1 MANNFAQIGA
11 RLDLLAS
18 RLNFALNNNAVEIET
33 VYQEIAFVDETGI
46 GGKGSELAQYP
57 IRVLSQ
63 RPTKKGDT
71 EVRDDAEPVV
81 WNLTAGSSRID
92 IFSEY
97 YSVSESRDPYG
108 LFKSDAPD
116 ALNNAA
122 LHWQELCADV
132 INTNPV
138 CYDGTAFFGTHKANA
153 AVANTTDF
161 SNDLTNTDLDE
172 AGIVAGFGLLSK
184 VPGPGGQLVN
194 AMIKDP
200 VVLCGTYEQYRK
212 ARKIAQEGALLAKV
226 FGNNAAAAAESTGWG
241 GEFKPIFM
249 PQLSI
254 PGGDSLKRWYPINRA
269 STKRRP
275 LIVRVTSKPRFEI
288 DLSEKGKRNAIRV
301 FAWAE
306 GDVAPG
312 LPHSIV
318 RCTAP

>member
-11 RLDLLAS
+11 RLDLLVS
-18 RLNFALNNNAVEIET
+18 RLNFALNNQAVEVET
-33 VYQEIAFVDETGI
+33 VYQDIAFVDTTGI
-46 GGKGSELAQYP
+46 GAKGSEIAQYP

-81 WNLTAGSSRID
+81 WHLTAGSSRID

-122 LHWQELCADV
+122 LFWQELCADV
-132 INTNPV
+132 LNGNPT
-138 CYDGTAFFGTHKANA
+138 CYDGTAFFGSHKANA

-161 SNDLTNTDLDE
+161 SNDLAATDLDE
-172 AGIVAGFGLLSK
+172 AGIVAAFGLLSK
-184 VPGPGGQLVN
+184 VQAPNGQLAN
-194 AMIKDP
+194 ALIKDP
-200 VVLCGTYEQYRK
+200 VVLCGTYDQYRR

-226 FGNNAAAAAESTGWG
+226 YGNNAAAAAESTGWG
-241 GEFKPIFM
+241 GEFKPIYM
-249 PQLSI
+249 PQLGQA
-254 PGGDSLKRWYPINRA
+254 GGTAAKRWYPINRA
-269 STKRRP
+269 SAKRRP
-275 LIVRVTSKPRFEI
+275 LIVRVTGKPRFEV

-312 LPHSIV
+312 MPHSIV
-318 RCTAP
+318 RCTEQ

>member
-18 RLNFALNNNAVEIET
+18 RLNFALNNQAVEIET
-33 VYQEIAFVDETGI
+33 VYQEIAFVDDTGI

-63 RPTKKGDT
+63 RPVKKGDT
-71 EVRDDAEPVV
+71 EARDDAEPVV

-92 IFSEY
+92 IFSEF

-108 LFKSDAPD
+108 MFKSDAPD

-122 LHWQELCADV
+122 LFWQELCADV
-132 INTNPV
+132 LNSNPT
-138 CYDGTAFFGTHKANA
+138 CYDGTALFGTHKANA

-161 SNDLTNTDLDE
+161 VNALPDTDLDE

-184 VPGPGGQLVN
+184 VPGPGGQLAN
-194 AMIKDP
+194 ALIKDP
-200 VVLCGTYEQYRK
+200 VVLCSTYDLYRK

-226 FGNNAAAAAESTGWG
+226 FGNNAAAASESTGWG
-241 GEFKPIFM
+241 GEFKPVYM
-249 PQLSI
+249 PQLGV
-254 PGGDSLKRWYPINRA
+254 PGGSAAKRWYPINRA

-275 LIVRVTSKPRFEI
+275 LIVRVTAKPRFEI

-312 LPHSIV
+312 MPHSIV
-318 RCTAP
+318 RVTTP